1 MAALVLV
8 ALVPAVGVLWFMTVA
23 MRNER
28 FAEASSRSLF
38 SRNWTSLRVLADGIA
53 N

>member
-1 MAALVLV
+1 LKHPFQRVFGHNGSPAPLFAALVLV

-28 FAEASSRSLF
+28 
-38 SRNWTSLRVLADGIA
+38 LAA
-53 N
+53 VW